1 MPSQSKYVDKLFE
14 ILKDLGFEEREI
26 KIYLAL
32 IRLGDSPALKISKE
46 IGIDRTTTYDILER
60 LIGRGIVSLYIKNK
74 SKHFSALAPDNLLH
88 HFKEKYSSL
97 ENILPEL
104 KKISNQTPE
113 LVKCELFYGKEGL
126 KSVGKDMIN
135 IAKEYRV
142 IGIRK
147 EYEEILGYFN
157 EQAILRLDQFKAKEF
172 AIVEKNA
179 KFMKLKNG
187 EYKYLDKKLISPIT
201 TLIYKNKV
209 VFFIW
214 KEPYFAVCIENEQL
228 AKAQTEYFNILWNIA
243 K

>member
-1 MPSQSKYVDKLFE
+1 MSEIFE
-14 ILKDLGFEEREI
+14 ILKNLGFEEREI

-46 IGIDRTTTYDILER
+46 IWIDRTTTYDILER
-60 LIGRGIVSLYIKNK
+60 LIGRGIVSSYIKNK
-74 SKHFSALAPDNLLH
+74 SKHFSALAPDKLLH

-104 KKISNQTPE
+104 KRISNQTPQ

-126 KSVGKDMIN
+126 KSVGKDIVDGTR
-135 IAKEYRV
+135 EYRV

-147 EYEEILGYFN
+147 EFEEILGFFN
-157 EQAILRLDQFKAKEF
+157 EQAIIKLDQFKAKEI

-179 KFMKLKNG
+179 KFKKLKDG
-187 EYKYLDKKLISPIT
+187 KYKYLDKKLLSPIT

-214 KEPYFAVCIENEQL
+214 KEPYFAVRIENEQL
-228 AKAQTEYFNILWNIA
+228 SRAQTEYFNLLWKIA

>member
-1 MPSQSKYVDKLFE
+1 MSKLFE
-14 ILKDLGFEEREI
+14 VLKDLEFEEREI
-26 KIYLAL
+26 KIYLTL
-32 IRLGDSPALKISKE
+32 LKLGDSPALKISKE
-46 IGIDRTTTYDILER
+46 VGIDRTTTYDILER
-60 LIGRGIVSLYIKNK
+60 LIGRGIVSSYVKNK
-74 SKHFSALAPDNLLH
+74 SKHFSALNPEKLLH
-88 HFKEKYSSL
+88 YFKEKYSSL

-113 LVKCELFYGKEGL
+113 IVKCELFYGKEGL
-126 KSVGKDMIN
+126 KSVGKDIVN
-135 IAKEYRV
+135 NTEEYRV

-157 EQAILRLDQFKAKEF
+157 EQAILKLDQFKAKEL

-187 EYKYLDKKLISPIT
+187 EYKYLNKKLLSPIT

-214 KEPYFAVCIENEQL
+214 KEPYFAVRIENEQL
-228 AKAQTEYFNILWNIA
+228 AKAHIEYFNLLWKIA
-243 K
+243 KNC

>member
-1 MPSQSKYVDKLFE
+1 MSKIFE

-26 KIYLAL
+26 KIYITL

-46 IGIDRTTTYDILER
+46 TGIDRTTTYDILER
-60 LIGRGIVSLYIKNK
+60 LIGKGIVSSYIKNK
-74 SKHFSALAPDNLLH
+74 SKHFCALVPDRLLH
-88 HFKEKYSSL
+88 YFKEKYSSL

-113 LVKCELFYGKEGL
+113 IVKCELFYGKEGL
-126 KSVGKDMIN
+126 KSVGKDIVDN
-135 IAKEYRV
+135 TKEYRV

-157 EQAILRLDQFKAKEF
+157 EQAIIKLDQFKAKEI

-179 KFMKLKNG
+179 KFKKLKDG
-187 EYKYLDKKLISPIT
+187 EYKYLDKKILSPIT

-214 KEPYFAVCIENEQL
+214 KEPYFAVSIENREL
-228 AKAQTEYFNILWNIA
+228 AKAQIEYFNLLWKIA

>member
-1 MPSQSKYVDKLFE
+1 MSNLFE

-32 IRLGDSPALKISKE
+32 IRISDSPALKLSKE
-46 IGIDRTTTYDILER
+46 IGIDRTTTYDLLER
-60 LIGRGIVSLYIKNK
+60 LINRGIVSSYVKNK
-74 SKHFSALAPDNLLH
+74 SKHFSALAPEKLLH
-88 HFKEKYSSL
+88 HFKEKYTSL
-97 ENILPEL
+97 EHILPEL

-113 LVKCELFYGKEGL
+113 PVKCELFYGKEGL
-126 KSVGKDMIN
+126 KSVGKDLIN
-135 IAKEYRV
+135 NTKEYRV

-157 EQAILRLDQFKAKEF
+157 EQAILKLDQFKAKEW

-179 KFMKLKNG
+179 KFKKLKNG
-187 EYKYLDKKLISPIT
+187 EYRYLDKKLLSPIT

-214 KEPYFAVCIENEQL
+214 KEPYFAVRVENEHL
-228 AKAQTEYFNILWNIA
+228 AKAQIEYFNLLWKIA
-243 K
+243 Q

>member
-1 MPSQSKYVDKLFE
+1 MSNVFE
-14 ILKDLGFEEREI
+14 ILKDLEFEDREI

-32 IRLGDSPALKISKE
+32 LRLGDSPALKISKE
-46 IGIDRTTTYDILER
+46 AGIDRTTAYDVLER
-60 LIGRGIVSLYIKNK
+60 LIIRGIVSSYVKNK
-74 SKHFSALAPDNLLH
+74 SKQFSALAPEKLLSY
-88 HFKEKYSSL
+88 FKEKYSSL

-113 LVKCELFYGKEGL
+113 MVKCELFYGKEGL
-126 KSVGKDMIN
+126 KTVGKDIVN
-135 IAKEYRV
+135 NTKEYRV
-142 IGIRK
+142 IGIRR

-157 EQAILRLDQFKAKEF
+157 EQAILKLDQFKAKEW
-172 AIVEKNA
+172 AIVEKNT

-187 EYKYLDKKLISPIT
+187 EYRYLNRKLLSPVT

-214 KEPYFAVCIENEQL
+214 KEPYFAVSIENVQL
-228 AKAQTEYFNILWNIA
+228 AKAQTEYFNILWKMA

>member
-1 MPSQSKYVDKLFE
+1 MSEIFE

-32 IRLGDSPALKISKE
+32 IRLSDSPALKISKE

-60 LIGRGIVSLYIKNK
+60 LIGRGIVSSYVKNK
-74 SKHFSALAPDNLLH
+74 SKHFSVLAPDKLLH

-97 ENILPEL
+97 EKILPEL
-104 KKISNQTPE
+104 KRISNQTPQP
-113 LVKCELFYGKEGL
+113 VKCELFYGKEGL
-126 KSVGKDMIN
+126 KSVGKDIVDGV
-135 IAKEYRV
+135 KEYRV

-157 EQAILRLDQFKAKEF
+157 ELAIIRLDQFKAKEI

-179 KFMKLKNG
+179 KFKKLKNG
-187 EYKYLDKKLISPIT
+187 EYKYLDKKLLSPIT

-214 KEPYFAVCIENEQL
+214 KDPYFAVSIENEQL
-228 AKAQTEYFNILWNIA
+228 SKAQIEYFNLLWKIA

>member
-1 MPSQSKYVDKLFE
+1 MTKVFE

-32 IRLGDSPALKISKE
+32 IRIGDSPALKISKE

-60 LIGRGIVSLYIKNK
+60 LIGRGIVSSYIKNK
-74 SKHFSALAPDNLLH
+74 SKHFSALAPEKLLTY
-88 HFKEKYSSL
+88 FREKYSSL

-104 KKISNQTPE
+104 NKISNQTPE
-113 LVKCELFYGKEGL
+113 IIKCELFYGKEGL
-126 KSVGKDMIN
+126 KSVGKDIVN
-135 IAKEYRV
+135 NAKEYRV

-157 EQAILRLDQFKAKEF
+157 EQAILKLDQFKAKEF

-187 EYKYLDKKLISPIT
+187 EYRYLDKKLISPVT
-201 TLIYKNKV
+201 TLIYRNKV

-214 KEPYFAVCIENEQL
+214 KEPYYAVSIENEQL
-228 AKAQTEYFNILWNIA
+228 AKSQTEHFNFLWKIA

>member
-1 MPSQSKYVDKLFE
+1 MSKIFE
-14 ILKDLGFEEREI
+14 ILKDLEFDDREI
-26 KIYLAL
+26 KIYLTL
-32 IRLGDSPALKISKE
+32 LRLGVSPALKISKE
-46 IGIDRTTTYDILER
+46 AGIDRTTAYDILER
-60 LIGRGIVSLYIKNK
+60 LIGRGIVSSYVKNK
-74 SKHFSALAPDNLLH
+74 SKQFSALTPEKLLSY
-88 HFKEKYSSL
+88 FKEKYSSL

-113 LVKCELFYGKEGL
+113 IVKCELFYGKEGL
-126 KSVGKDMIN
+126 KSVGKDIVN
-135 IAKEYRV
+135 NTKEYRV

-157 EQAILRLDQFKAKEF
+157 EQAILKLDQFKAKEI

-179 KFMKLKNG
+179 KFKKLKNG
-187 EYKYLDKKLISPIT
+187 EYRYLDKKLLSPIT

-214 KEPYFAVCIENEQL
+214 KEPYFAVSIENEPL
-228 AKAQTEYFNILWNIA
+228 AKAQTEYFNILWKIA

>member
-1 MPSQSKYVDKLFE
+1 MSKLFE

-74 SKHFSALAPDNLLH
+74 SKHFSALAPDNLLNY
-88 HFKEKYSSL
+88 FKEKYSSL
-97 ENILPEL
+97 ENILPDL
-104 KKISNQTPE
+104 KKISNHTPE

-126 KSVGKDMIN
+126 KSVGKDIVDKT
-135 IAKEYRV
+135 KEYRV

-157 EQAILRLDQFKAKEF
+157 EQAILKLDQFKAKEI

-179 KFMKLKNG
+179 KFKKLKNG
-187 EYKYLDKKLISPIT
+187 EYRYLDKKLLSPIT

-214 KEPYFAVCIENEQL
+214 KEPYFAVSIENEPL
-228 AKAQTEYFNILWNIA
+228 AKAQTEYFNILWKTA

>member
-1 MPSQSKYVDKLFE
+1 MSEIFE

-32 IRLGDSPALKISKE
+32 IRLDDSPALKISKE

-60 LIGRGIVSLYIKNK
+60 LIGRGIVSSYIKNR
-74 SKHFSALAPDNLLH
+74 SKHFSALAPDKLLH

-104 KKISNQTPE
+104 KRISNQTPQ

-126 KSVGKDMIN
+126 KTIGKDVVDGTR
-135 IAKEYRV
+135 EYRV

-147 EYEEILGYFN
+147 EFEEILGYFN
-157 EQAILRLDQFKAKEF
+157 EYAIIKLDQFKAKEI

-179 KFMKLKNG
+179 KFKKLKDG
-187 EYKYLDKKLISPIT
+187 EYKYLDEKLLSPIT

-214 KEPYFAVCIENEQL
+214 KEPYFAVRIENEQL
-228 AKAQTEYFNILWNIA
+228 SKAQTEYFNLLWEIA

>member
-1 MPSQSKYVDKLFE
+1 MDKIFE

-32 IRLGDSPALKISKE
+32 IRIGDSPALKLSKE

-60 LIGRGIVSLYIKNK
+60 LIGRGIVSSYIKNK
-74 SKHFSALAPDNLLH
+74 SKHFSALAPDKLLH

-104 KKISNQTPE
+104 KKISSQMPE
-113 LVKCELFYGKEGL
+113 LVKCEIFYGKEGL
-126 KSVGKDMIN
+126 KSVGKDIVN
-135 IAKEYRV
+135 NTKEYRV
-142 IGIRK
+142 IGIKK

-157 EQAILRLDQFKAKEF
+157 EQAILKLDQFKAKEI
-172 AIVEKNA
+172 AIVEKNT
-179 KFMKLKNG
+179 KFKKLKNG
-187 EYKYLDKKLISPIT
+187 KYKYLDNKLLSPIT

-214 KEPYFAVCIENEQL
+214 KEPYFAVSIENEQV
-228 AKAQTEYFNILWNIA
+228 AKAQTEYFNLLWKIA